1 MIHPKTPSPSYNQ
14 QRRKRVTKSGRT
26 VLEPPQTIHLDEKS
40 TSKVLTDVDDADTLG
55 FFELLEK
62 ERAEAEM
69 AKLLEKSKNYP
80 IAPDALIPNSTLRS
94 MFRMKKV
101 EPVEIKMFR
110 LRMIAPT
117 TPDTSQNELD
127 DRLKRYAVLANFDGI
142 HSTVF
147 QLLNKIDILD
157 NLQNKTNKNLNW
169 QNDDDE
175 WVELG
180 DPDDE
185 LAEESSKPSSAK
197 KSKHVRQT
205 SGTLISLQKDTIPE
219 LFRRMQNE
227 AWWNQ
232 TDENKNS
239 NLRSMLLYLIEIIKA
254 KETDSYESACSYV
267 VNIFRTYGI
276 EPSIMN
282 HIIGILLDHLSQGEN
297 DPLNVHTVRTIAQF
311 MIERKDIIVPLLDF
325 TLKCEP
331 DNTLR
336 LETINAIKFITDVNN
351 TDDID
356 LVLNNIQVAHD
367 ASEDTF
373 SLKTVIERIKY
384 KQSQTPVN
392 VVDEGKPIDEA
403 EVDVLHP
410 LLKKISEERWY
421 PRDNT
426 PITLD
431 AVIDAILAKL
441 PNATKSTLKTLTTHL
456 VQLNRVIGYSN
467 EQFDRVSNGVI
478 LLLSHNDADYR
489 LVAATVLADL
499 GKETKAIDLALL
511 TSFINDPRI
520 LVRTECCDTLK
531 RLTSIMSDT
540 VLKDCADDIPHL
552 QTLPEENFSLQGY
565 LKKKNHVLTP
575 PPSATDDHPPVPVDE
590 ENRGDNQEEEL
601 ELEQEQEQEQEHDHE
616 QEENLLPIHEDK
628 HEKSHPNV
636 EDSTPRPQDGNE
648 EHDDNISIV
657 RSRTPSPRTTEQ
669 QTFPK
674 RMQDIPHI
682 PSQFSIT
689 PSSNYSTAP
698 ITPVEPKISVKITS
712 DGTKSTIPPAKYV
725 PKSRKELSHSQP
737 PVPTTS
743 QTPRLRKQQTSTSE
757 KSLRTQMKT
766 TLIDHLPG
774 KRQLRPNN
782 PEMWDSYA
790 KQSDIA
796 EENKDNEPSS
806 TENDKQKVS
815 DPIQSIIDGHKRI
828 FGYFRILPNRRVLV
842 PHKISFDDAF
852 SDQIHLTVDRRSSS
866 ELTSATSS
874 KMHLADLN
882 RNKHHLYGVEFVQ
895 LLSSLVIRS
904 IQLHRRNAKCIPG
917 SEVLESSSA
926 IGFTDALSISQMQLH
941 SSTNLQPASFFMQ
954 NKLPPIEPRRPSS
967 AETARMKS
975 DALSRAT
982 RTGVNL
988 SKAKDM
994 EDSLS
999 NLLRPNRDR
1008 TRTTLPLG
1016 NTPAVTF
1023 LRDHNGVTHAW
1034 ILENLLR
1041 SQGAVDS
1048 HTYIQ
1053 QIVRTYPKFA
1063 PLLYSRVPDH
1073 LISFIWNDPVM
1084 RQLASIIS
1092 NKSDDSSIEDISTR
1106 RGTTKTTIPAFDDEH
1121 SSNFFDYTAS
1131 SQILAMQHQQRDDH
1145 KSDLLPPVRGVKMRL
1160 PRHVLKFGFRELES
1174 ESPEESLISLRDES
1188 TSKPR
1193 RRRIY
1198 MHLMMSV
1205 NENLCIRHEMLKSQL
1220 RQMLKTDS
1228 RTTSYV
1234 PFVSRSLCN

>member
-1 MIHPKTPSPSYNQ
+1 
-14 QRRKRVTKSGRT
+14 
-26 VLEPPQTIHLDEKS
+26 
-40 TSKVLTDVDDADTLG
+40 
-55 FFELLEK
+55 
-62 ERAEAEM
+62 
-69 AKLLEKSKNYP
+69 
-80 IAPDALIPNSTLRS
+80 LIPNSTLRS
-94 MFRMKKV
+94 MFMMKKV
-101 EPVEIKMFR
+101 EPAEVKMFR

-117 TPDTSQNELD
+117 TSDTSQNELD

-185 LAEESSKPSSAK
+185 LAEGSSKPPSAK
-197 KSKHVRQT
+197 KSKNVRQT
-205 SGTLISLQKDTIPE
+205 SGTLISRHKDTIPE

-232 TDENKNS
+232 TDEDKNS

-254 KETDSYESACSYV
+254 KEIDSYESACSYV

-356 LVLNNIQVAHD
+356 LVLNDIQVAHD

-384 KQSQTPVN
+384 KQSQIPVD
-392 VVDEGKPIDEA
+392 VVDEGKPTEEG

-431 AVIDAILAKL
+431 AVIDAIIAKL

-489 LVAATVLADL
+489 LIAATVLADL

-511 TSFINDPRI
+511 NSFINDPRI

-531 RLTSIMSDT
+531 KLTSIMSDT
-540 VLKDCADDIPHL
+540 VLKDCADDVPYL

-590 ENRGDNQEEEL
+590 ENEGENQAE
-601 ELEQEQEQEQEHDHE
+601 ELEQEHEHEHEHEHKNKQDQDQDNEYE
-616 QEENLLPIHEDK
+616 QEENPLPIHEDK
-628 HEKSHPNV
+628 HGKSHPNI
-636 EDSTPRPQDGNE
+636 EDSTPHPQDGNE
-648 EHDDNISIV
+648 ENDDNISIV
-657 RSRTPSPRTTEQ
+657 HSRTPSPRTTEQ
-669 QTFPK
+669 QTFAK
-674 RMQDIPHI
+674 RMQGVPHTS
-682 PSQFSIT
+682 SQFSVT
-689 PSSNYSTAP
+689 PSFTSSTGP
-698 ITPVEPKISVKITS
+698 ITPVEPRIRVEITN
-712 DGTKSTIPPAKYV
+712 DKTKSTIQPTKHV
-725 PKSRKELSHSQP
+725 PKPRKELSHSQP

-743 QTPRLRKQQTSTSE
+743 QTPRLHKQLTSTSE
-757 KSLRTQMKT
+757 KIVRPSVKT
-766 TLIDHLPG
+766 TVIDHLPG

-782 PEMWDSYA
+782 SEMWNSYA
-790 KQSDIA
+790 KQTDIA
-796 EENKDNEPSS
+796 EENKDNEPPS
-806 TENDKQKVS
+806 TENDKQKVT
-815 DPIQSIIDGHKRI
+815 DPIQSIIDEHKRN
-828 FGYFRILPNRRVLV
+828 FGYFRVLPNRRVLV

-866 ELTSATSS
+866 EFTSVTSS
-874 KMHLADLN
+874 SMQLTDFN
-882 RNKHHLYGVEFVQ
+882 RNKRHLYDVEFVQ

-904 IQLHRRNAKCIPG
+904 IQLHRRNEKCIPG
-917 SEVLESSSA
+917 SEVLESSSV
-926 IGFTDALSISQMQLH
+926 ISFTDALSISQMQLH
-941 SSTNLQPASFFMQ
+941 SSTNLPPASFFMQ
-954 NKLPPIEPRRPSS
+954 KKLPPIEPRRPSS
-967 AETARMKS
+967 AEAARMKS
-975 DALSRAT
+975 DALNRAT
-982 RTGVNL
+982 RIGVNL

-994 EDSLS
+994 EDSIS
-999 NLLRPNRDR
+999 NLLRPSRDR

-1016 NTPAVTF
+1016 NAPVVTF
-1023 LRDHNGVTHAW
+1023 TRDHNEVTHGW

-1092 NKSDDSSIEDISTR
+1092 NKSDDSNLEDISMK
-1106 RGTTKTTIPAFDDEH
+1106 RGATKTTIPTFDDEH

-1131 SQILAMQHQQRDDH
+1131 SQILAMQQQQRDDH
-1145 KSDLLPPVRGVKMRL
+1145 KTDLLPPVRGVKMRL

-1174 ESPEESLISLRDES
+1174 ETPEESLVSLRDES

-1198 MHLMMSV
+1198 MHLM
-1205 NENLCIRHEMLKSQL
+1205 CARHEMLKSQL
-1220 RQMLKTDS
+1220 RQMLKTDY
-1228 RTTSYV
+1228 RTTSYI
-1234 PFVSRSLCN
+1234 PFVSRSFLCN

>member
-147 QLLNKIDILD
+147 QLLNKI
-157 NLQNKTNKNLNW
+157 NKTNKNLNW

-982 RTGVNL
+982 RT
-988 SKAKDM
+988 
-994 EDSLS
+994 
-999 NLLRPNRDR
+999 
-1008 TRTTLPLG
+1008 
-1016 NTPAVTF
+1016 
-1023 LRDHNGVTHAW
+1023 
-1034 ILENLLR
+1034 
-1041 SQGAVDS
+1041 
-1048 HTYIQ
+1048 
-1053 QIVRTYPKFA
+1053 
-1063 PLLYSRVPDH
+1063 
-1073 LISFIWNDPVM
+1073 
-1084 RQLASIIS
+1084 
-1092 NKSDDSSIEDISTR
+1092 EDISTR